1 MEKIFKKIMFYI
13 KKYGTKKTAAG
24 IVLSIIIFIVLIGML
39 SLVSC
44 NVTRTIATTSSSYNR
59 GDTSIVITT
68 KTVES
73 YNAIKH

>member
-13 KKYGTKKTAAG
+13 KKYGTQKTAAG
-24 IVLSIIIFIVLIGML
+24 IVLAIIVIMAILWLI
-39 SLVSC
+39 SC
-44 NVTRTIATTSSSYNR
+44 NVTRTISTTSSSYKR

-73 YNAIKH
+73 YNAIKNQ

>member
-1 MEKIFKKIMFYI
+1 MEKIFKKMMFYI
-13 KKYGTKKTAAG
+13 KKYGTQETTAG
-24 IVLSIIIFIVLIGML
+24 IVLTIVLLMAIL
-39 SLVSC
+39 WLASC

>member
-1 MEKIFKKIMFYI
+1 MEKIFKKMMFYI
-13 KKYGTKKTAAG
+13 KKYGTQETAAG
-24 IVLSIIIFIVLIGML
+24 LLLTIIVIMAML
-39 SLVSC
+39 SLVGC

-73 YNAIKH
+73 YNAIKN

>member
-1 MEKIFKKIMFYI
+1 MEKIFKKMMFYI
-13 KKYGTKKTAAG
+13 KKYGTQETAARLLLTI
-24 IVLSIIIFIVLIGML
+24 IVILAML
-39 SLVSC
+39 WLVGC
-44 NVTRTIATTSSSYNR
+44 NVTRTIATTSSSYSR

>member
-1 MEKIFKKIMFYI
+1 MEKIFKKIMYYI
-13 KKYGTKKTAAG
+13 KKYGTQETAAG
-24 IVLSIIIFIVLIGML
+24 IILAIIIIMAML
-39 SLVSC
+39 WLVGC

-73 YNAIKH
+73 YNAIKN